1 MDNTCLYWLIAVI
14 VLTLVE
20 LATYQLVSIWLAGG
34 ALVGM
39 IACVLG
45 ARGEIQLIAA
55 IVAAAVLLAGT
66 RPFVK
71 KMLDSK
77 KQPTNVDSLI
87 GKTAVV
93 VTKIDNTAGKG
104 QVKVDGSYWTARS
117 SDNEPIYEGDVAV
130 IEKIEGVKLIVRKK

>member
-45 ARGEIQLIAA
+45 ARAETQLVAA

-77 KQPTNVDSLI
+77 KTTDKCRFPDRKDS
-87 GKTAVV
+87 G
-93 VTKIDNTAGKG
+93 
-104 QVKVDGSYWTARS
+104 RS
-117 SDNEPIYEGDVAV
+117 NQN
-130 IEKIEGVKLIVRKK
+130 R